1 MKVALILRVLVTLIA
16 LAVEATAFSRPGI
29 SPLKLYGS
37 QGSRSPL
44 VSWYLHELE
53 LPFQVVGRDKN
64 NPHPFGQI
72 PCLVDGNTGASV
84 FESGAILIYLAT
96 QYGTFQDEKERADML
111 SWCVWANASLDPVL
125 FKENERGQV
134 IGTGAG
140 QENRRL
146 RGLDTHLAGG
156 KNYLASSD
164 RFTAAD
170 VAVAAYLL
178 YVPQFFGPKASFRI
192 YPNIAS
198 YMKRC
203 AMRDAYRKAYPT
215 ETDDILSIVSSYC

>member
-1 MKVALILRVLVTLIA
+1 MALLLRRLFLVFSLF
-16 LAVEATAFSRPGI
+16 AVMAASTNA
-29 SPLKLYGS
+29 LKLYGS

-44 VSWYLHELE
+44 INWYMNELA
-53 LPFQVVGRDKN
+53 LPFQVVPKDAA

-72 PCLVDGNTGASV
+72 PCLVDGQASV
-84 FESGAILIYLAT
+84 FESGAILLYLAT
-96 QYGTFQDEKERADML
+96 KYDSFVDDQEKADCF

-146 RGLDTHLAGG
+146 RGLDTALAG
-156 KNYLASSD
+156 KQYLCHSD

-170 VAVAAYLL
+170 VAVASYLL
-178 YVPQFFGPKASFRI
+178 YIPQFFGPKASFAM
-192 YPNIAS
+192 YPNIKA
-198 YMKRC
+198 YMQRC
-203 AMRDAYRKAYPT
+203 ASRPNYRKAYPT
-215 ETDDILSIVSSYC
+215 ETDGILAIVNGY

>member
-1 MKVALILRVLVTLIA
+1 MFHVLVLVSLIA
-16 LAVEATAFSRPGI
+16 TLTVRASAFSRPAGI

-53 LPFQVVGRDKN
+53 LPFQVVGRDNN
-64 NPHPFGQI
+64 NPHPFGQV
-72 PCLVDGNTGASV
+72 PCLVDGNTKASV
-84 FESGAILIYLAT
+84 FESGAILIYLAN
-96 QYGTFQDEKERADML
+96 QYGAFQDEKERAEVM

-146 RGLDTHLAGG
+146 RGLDTHLGDG
-156 KNYLASSD
+156 KTYLASSD

-178 YVPQFFGPKASFRI
+178 YIPQFFGPKATFRM

-215 ETDDILSIVSSYC
+215 ETDGILSIIDSYC